1 MRDVE
6 KEFEQFRQ
14 AAAGETERLRAE
26 TARLAMLVSTQSN
39 AAQVTNPSQ
48 SPARLAW
55 FRLAAPPARGLA
67 DSDLGLLMAGFATEF
82 ES

>member
-39 AAQVTNPSQ
+39 AAQVTDPSQ
-48 SPARLAW
+48 SPARLAGSGR
-55 FRLAAPPARGLA
+55 RL
-67 DSDLGLLMAGFATEF
+67 LLLVGSLTRIVMAGFATEF